1 MHSNLSRAPPP
12 PHRPQAHFYAAPELN
27 VGLKP
32 AEAEPS
38 STGTADYCAFD
49 SVPSLEDDTL
59 AKCTNVLLLGSGGA
73 IEVHALGKKRLER
86 VGRLA
91 QLRGR
96 VLNAKILPQT
106 IHSRA
111 SMRSEPL
118 VALVIHGPSRVSD
131 PKQAIAYHQEYDEFD
146 ASGSMIQ
153 ALETM
158 EVSHYQT
165 SVEIYSL
172 RSGEYVS
179 TLLETPKVE
188 IRPSRYPERGDF
200 PPSAGGIHLQAR
212 GKYVI
217 ITSATSGEVFVYNRR
232 MDTSD
237 DQRTGFRYIGKFWTR
252 VSLKTTRSGSV
263 SSRDSGCMQEE
274 EDAPDATAQ
283 PIVALSSRWLAITPP
298 SPSSQTSLHAHIRE
312 TLGIKVPGASLH
324 ASPAEP
330 QVMCQLDTPETESLM
345 NRIARDAT
353 QEFVKGARWVGNQ
366 GLQAWN
372 SYWSKPS
379 ESNQQPPLSSSPTAP
394 YPAAAQSFPP
404 THAPDAR
411 PPRARNSPAIVS
423 IIDLNKLSNSE
434 GLKES
439 VALLPL
445 ATFSLPN
452 GCSFVSFAPHGLQ
465 LFTASTKGDVQQV
478 WDLMRVIHGDT
489 SFQGDRMKA
498 IPDPVI
504 REVARFT
511 RITEARIVD
520 VTWTSPA
527 GKRLA
532 LVTDNG
538 TVHIYDLPSSAFDWP
553 PPRQKIKVP
562 TVASAQK
569 REEMGET
576 YDSGRS
582 EPAGATFSSAWG
594 RLSGTSQPL
603 LSAVRGRTS
612 SSGSSLPSFTGLA
625 ATAGIGA
632 KGGKAV
638 AAGINRSFTAAA
650 SGTVSTIRHLG
661 ENRINLPGSSKL
673 INPSCIKWLDGS
685 DGARLAVTGA
695 GVVRLHGIQQSN
707 NAKAGKRRPSAIGNK
722 PTEFAI
728 PLPTTEVLANDSSRE
743 ADPPDS
749 FWALSSVGASSDGRQ
764 SRIHPLSH
772 AEIETHAPYQPFH
785 TDARVNVYVYTDVE
799 EDEDPHRLRDDVP
812 WAFGDDIAAMMVHSG
827 ATMQDKDMDE
837 RNQEQ
842 TVTEGMESSVHIAGN
857 EEEGRQIVVTT
868 RRKRRRKDDELATA
882 VDDGEFFEDDLEV
895 VDFAHDRV

>member
-1 MHSNLSRAPPP
+1 MYSNLSRAPPP
-12 PHRPQAHFYAAPELN
+12 PHQPQAHFYGAPELN
-27 VGLKP
+27 IGPKLS
-32 AEAEPS
+32 ETEPS
-38 STGTADYCAFD
+38 STGTARYCAFD
-49 SVPSLEDDTL
+49 SVPSLDDDTL
-59 AKCTNVLLLGSGGA
+59 AKTTNVLLLGSGGA
-73 IEVHALGKKRLER
+73 MEVHAIGKKRLNR
-86 VGRLA
+86 IGRLA
-91 QLRGR
+91 QLRGH
-96 VLNAKILPQT
+96 VLGAKILPQT

-111 SMRSEPL
+111 SIRSEPL
-118 VALVIHGPSRVSD
+118 VALVIHGPSRASD
-131 PKQAIAYHQEYDEFD
+131 PKQATAYHQSDDEFD
-146 ASGSMIQ
+146 ASGSTIH

-172 RSGEYVS
+172 RNGEYVS
-179 TLLETPKVE
+179 TLLETPKIE
-188 IRPSRYPERGDF
+188 ARPSRYSEQGNSSPA
-200 PPSAGGIHLQAR
+200 AGGIHMQAR
-212 GKYVI
+212 GKYLI
-217 ITSATSGEVFVYNRR
+217 ISSATSGEVFVYSRR
-232 MDTSD
+232 IVTSD
-237 DQRTGFRYIGKFWTR
+237 HERAGFQYVGKFWTKI
-252 VSLKTTRSGSV
+252 SLKATRSGSV
-263 SSRDSGCMQEE
+263 SSRDSGFMQEE
-274 EDAPDATAQ
+274 EDAHDTTAQ
-283 PIVALSSRWLAITPP
+283 PIVALSSRWLAFTPP
-298 SPSSQTSLHAHIRE
+298 SPSSQTSIHAHTPE
-312 TLGIKVPGASLH
+312 TLGIKVPGASFH

-330 QVMCQLDTPETESLM
+330 QVTCLVDTPETESFM

-353 QEFVKGARWVGNQ
+353 QEFVKGARWVGSQ

-372 SYWSKPS
+372 NYWSKPS
-379 ESNQQPPLSSSPTAP
+379 DSNQQPPVGSPPTAP
-394 YPAAAQSFPP
+394 YPATAQYFPP

-423 IIDLNKLSNSE
+423 IIDLDKLSNSQQT
-434 GLKES
+434 KES

-489 SFQGDRMKA
+489 SFQGDHMKA
-498 IPDPVI
+498 IPDPSI

-538 TVHIYDLPSSAFDWP
+538 TVHIYDLPSSAFYWP
-553 PPRQKIKVP
+553 PPRQTIKVP
-562 TVASAQK
+562 MAVSAQK
-569 REEMGET
+569 GEEMGGA
-576 YDSGRS
+576 YDGSHA
-582 EPAGATFSSAWG
+582 EIAGGTFSSAWG
-594 RLSGTSQPL
+594 RLSGSSQPL
-603 LSAVRGRTS
+603 LSAVRGRTG
-612 SSGSSLPSFTGLA
+612 SSGSALPSFTGLA
-625 ATAGIGA
+625 STAGMGA

-673 INPSCIKWLDGS
+673 ISPSCIKWLDGS

-695 GVVRLHGIQQSN
+695 GVVRLHGIQQSS

-722 PTEFAI
+722 ASEFAI
-728 PLPTTEVLANDSSRE
+728 PLPSTEAHTNASTRE

-749 FWALSSVGASSDGRQ
+749 FWALSSKPASSVGGQ

-785 TDARVNVYVYTDVE
+785 TDPRVNVHVYSETRKDR
-799 EDEDPHRLRDDVP
+799 DPHRLTDDVP
-812 WAFGDDIAAMMVHSG
+812 WAFGEDIAAVMVHSG
-827 ATMQDKDMDE
+827 ATMQDEDMDE
-837 RNQEQ
+837 RNAEQ
-842 TVTEGMESSVHIAGN
+842 AVTGRMESSVHIEGN

-868 RRKRRRKDDELATA
+868 RRKGRRKDDELATA
-882 VDDGEFFEDDLEV
+882 VDDGEFFEDELEV
-895 VDFAHDRV
+895 VDFAQDRV